1 MVSPMVTWDSIIDD
15 LCGGSPPPPGALGE
29 VADALGQLLSVVSGW
44 RKRGIP
50 AGHWPALV
58 ALAAE
63 RGRTEITLEVLGEL
77 AAGDMAARKLARSIP
92 EDARA

>member
-1 MVSPMVTWDSIIDD
+1 MQTMFAPMATWDSLIDD

-29 VADALGQLLSVVSGW
+29 VAGALGQLLSVVSGW

-50 AGHWPALV
+50 APHWAAVV

-63 RGRTEITLEVLGEL
+63 RGRPDITLEVLAEL
-77 AAGDMAARKLARSIP
+77 AARKLEAIP
-92 EDARA
+92 VAEEARA